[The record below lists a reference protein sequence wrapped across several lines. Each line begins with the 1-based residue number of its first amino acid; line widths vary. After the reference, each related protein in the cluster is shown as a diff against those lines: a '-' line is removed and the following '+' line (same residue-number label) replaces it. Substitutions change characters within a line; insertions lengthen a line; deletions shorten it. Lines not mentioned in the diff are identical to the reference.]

1 MKIYFLGMEVQ
12 SSLLWSDNSSP
23 KSGSLTD
30 SFHLV
35 APPSSI
41 QCFREERTWEKNAD
55 DFFLWVISRSSIQ
68 QNRYIFPWSELGH
81 MASPIVGESGKY
93 SLTVMS
99 EDKENFVGEWLAYLC
114 YIIQFNM

>member
-1 MKIYFLGMEVQ
+1 MKIYFLGMELQ

-35 APPSSI
+35 APLFSASKEKEHGKRMRMTFFYGSSLEAAYVKTDT
-41 QCFREERTWEKNAD
+41 F
-55 DFFLWVISRSSIQ
+55 
-68 QNRYIFPWSELGH
+68 FPWSELGH